1 MTQTRLKERRRYV
14 RKPVVI
20 RVDYRTVDEIFSDF
34 TENIHEGGMFLQTA
48 KPPKLGARVQME
60 FMLPGSDEP
69 VHVSG
74 TVTWIRGTDAAKGDP
89 PGIGIQFDDLDP
101 AARAQINSVV
111 MRLRLA

>member
-20 RVDYRTVDEIFSDF
+20 RVSYQTVDEIFSDF
-34 TENIHEGGMFLQTA
+34 TENIHEGGMFLQTTKA
-48 KPPKLGARVQME
+48 HTLGARVHME
-60 FMLPGSDEP
+60 FMLPGTSEP

-74 TVTWIRGTDAAKGDP
+74 TVTWIRGDSKADP

-101 AARAQINSVV
+101 AAREQINSLV

>member
-14 RKPVVI
+14 RKPVTL
-20 RVDYRTVDEIFSDF
+20 RVNYRTVDEIFSDF
-34 TENIHEGGMFLQTA
+34 TENIHEGGMFLQTTKA
-48 KPPKLGARVQME
+48 HAIGARVHME
-60 FMLPGSDEP
+60 FMLPGSTEP

-74 TVTWIRGTDAAKGDP
+74 TVTWIRGPEAKADP